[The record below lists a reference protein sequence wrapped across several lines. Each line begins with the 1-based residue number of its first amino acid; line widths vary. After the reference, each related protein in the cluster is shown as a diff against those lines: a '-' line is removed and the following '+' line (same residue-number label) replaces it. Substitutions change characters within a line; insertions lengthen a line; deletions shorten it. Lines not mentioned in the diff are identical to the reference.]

1 MYYMVQHGV
10 VLHFTVIIINGA
22 ATVQIRAITR
32 D

>member
-1 MYYMVQHGV
+1 MVQHGA
-10 VLHFTVIIINGA
+10 VLRFTVIIINEA